1 MDTNGGTWITTI
13 DGATTIRQRNLR
25 YVAEPEDA
33 GAIAYATEVIGPPS
47 VAREFEWCGCG
58 DSAEIDAAMLDYLR
72 RIDRNDY
79 GDYED
84 IAYMLLAYLADARGW
99 ADHGTTIRCAWL
111 TEDGKEAMA
120 NLDGLVTPWRG
131 DDDARRTLSA

>member
-1 MDTNGGTWITTI
+1 MDTRVGTWITRL
-13 DGATTIRQRNLR
+13 DGATTIRQRNMR

-47 VAREFEWCGCG
+47 VAREFAWCGCG
-58 DSAEIDAAMLDYLR
+58 DSPEIDAAMLDYLR
-72 RIDRNDY
+72 RIERSDY

-84 IAYMLLAYLADARGW
+84 IAYMLLAYMADARGW
-99 ADHGTTIRCAWL
+99 ADHGTTIRCARL

-131 DDDARRTLSA
+131 VVGAESA